1 MKCNENYLLNNG
13 VRIPVIGF
21 GTFPIPNGEDAYNA
35 VSLALKAGYRLIDTA
50 FIYGNEESVGKAVR
64 DSGIDRKE
72 VFIISKSN
80 PEVNTFEETL
90 ESFEKTNKNI
100 GLGYID
106 LYLIHSPRSTIK
118 TGNDLLKENLD
129 IWRGM
134 EEIYTSGRC
143 HAIGVSNFKIPDL
156 IAIRENCK
164 IPPMANEIKFFI
176 GNTQDELLKFCQNNE
191 IIVIGY
197 TPLARGH
204 LLKNEKIGTIAQKY
218 NKTNS
223 QICIRYVVQ
232 KGVIP
237 VPKSSHSKYIMQ
249 NAEIDFEID
258 KEDMG
263 FLDSL
268 KITVDF
274 KQNSSGTKKAINN
287 LKRLIRS
294 IIGSRIYY
302 RLKYRN

>member
-1 MKCNENYLLNNG
+1 MKCIENYILNNG
-13 VRIPVIGF
+13 VRIPAIGF

-35 VSLALKAGYRLIDTA
+35 VSFALKAGYRLIDTA
-50 FIYGNEESVGKAVR
+50 YIYGNEESVGKAVR

-72 VFIISKSN
+72 VFIISKLDT
-80 PEVNTFEETL
+80 EVNTFEETL

-118 TGNDLLKENLD
+118 TGNDLIKENLD

-143 HAIGVSNFKIPDL
+143 HAIGVSNFKVPDL

-197 TPLARGH
+197 MPLGRGH
-204 LLKNEKIGTIAQKY
+204 LLKDEKIGTIAQKY

-223 QICIRYVVQ
+223 QICIRYVMQ

-237 VPKSSHSKYIMQ
+237 VPKSSHSKYILQ
-249 NAEIDFEID
+249 NAEVDFEID

-263 FLDSL
+263 FLDNL
-268 KITVDF
+268 KITINL
-274 KQNSSGTKKAINN
+274 KQNSSRTKRATNH
-287 LKRLIRS
+287 LKRLIRN